1 MLSLTANPGTLR
13 EKNLVDLAEDEP
25 EFLYLVVT
33 VGLWLKHFPGILE
46 NLIVAQTFLIDVRNT
61 EFVLNERVVNH
72 CNNIVTLPIINSGH
86 S

>member
-33 VGLWLKHFPGILE
+33 VGLCLKHFPGILE
-46 NLIVAQTFLIDVRNT
+46 ILIVAQTCLIDVRNT

-72 CNNIVTLPIINSGH
+72 CNNIVTLPIIKS
-86 S
+86 